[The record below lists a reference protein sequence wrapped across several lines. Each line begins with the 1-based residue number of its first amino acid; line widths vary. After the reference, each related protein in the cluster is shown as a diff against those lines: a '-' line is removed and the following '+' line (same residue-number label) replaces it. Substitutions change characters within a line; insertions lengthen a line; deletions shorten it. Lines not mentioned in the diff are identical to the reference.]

1 MQADQYLRDAVL
13 ELKDI
18 DEAALVPSLTLEELD
33 LDSLDYVEIQV
44 GIKKN
49 FGVTIDPELFSA
61 GTLKTLGD
69 VVRYV
74 ETQRAQA
81 GQAAA
86 AV

>member
-1 MQADQYLRDAVL
+1 MQADQYLRAAVL

-18 DEAALVPSLTLEELD
+18 DEAALVPALTLEELD

-49 FGVTIDPELFSA
+49 FGVAIDPELFTS

-69 VVRYV
+69 VCRYV
-74 ETQRAQA
+74 ETHRAQA

-86 AV
+86 V